1 LVEEDEALP
10 GHMCSALA
18 GVPGALAAAHQ
29 ANLAAMARHGADTLC
44 TIFHSCHREAVALER
59 GRDISVM
66 NWVHLLARSAG
77 WEFRDEYKHLR
88 NAEDPRAALDDG
100 ALERIGA
107 DVFTQLIEPELR
119 RKPVV

>member
-1 LVEEDEALP
+1 
-10 GHMCSALA
+10 LA
-18 GVPGALAAAHQ
+18 VAHQ

-59 GRDISVM
+59 GRNISVM
-66 NWVHLLARSAG
+66 NWVHLLARAAG

-107 DVFTQLIEPELR
+107 DVFTQLMEPELR